1 LLFSKIL
8 QPFGVAEPIVQQSGA
23 DRIVVQLPGVQDTA
37 KAKDILGRTATL
49 EVRLVDEDKM
59 DSANLEAAQK
69 GQVPPGD
76 ELLFDVNGI
85 PYLLKKDLIL
95 TGDRISD
102 AQPGF
107 DSQTS
112 EPAVHLSLD
121 GRGATIFQKTT
132 RENIGKRIAMV
143 LVERGRSEI
152 VTAPVVRAEI
162 PGGRV
167 QISGRMNTTEAHD
180 TALLLRAGALAAPMD
195 IVEER
200 TVGPSLGADNIEK
213 GFKSTWIGFAALAL
227 FIAVYYVVFGVV
239 SVLALSVNMML
250 LIALLS
256 MLQATLTLPGIA
268 AVALTMGMAIDANVL
283 INERIREELRNG
295 TTPQAAITAGYE
307 RAWGT
312 ILDSNVTTLIA
323 GLALFFFGSGPVKGF
338 AVVHCLGILTSMFS
352 AVFVSRGL
360 VNVIYGSRKKLTGL
374 SIGDSDWYKKNT
386 D

>member
-1 LLFSKIL
+1 
-8 QPFGVAEPIVQQSGA
+8 
-23 DRIVVQLPGVQDTA
+23 
-37 KAKDILGRTATL
+37 
-49 EVRLVDEDKM
+49 
-59 DSANLEAAQK
+59 
-69 GQVPPGD
+69 
-76 ELLFDVNGI
+76 
-85 PYLLKKDLIL
+85 
-95 TGDRISD
+95 
-102 AQPGF
+102 
-107 DSQTS
+107 
-112 EPAVHLSLD
+112 
-121 GRGATIFQKTT
+121 
-132 RENIGKRIAMV
+132 
-143 LVERGRSEI
+143 
-152 VTAPVVRAEI
+152 
-162 PGGRV
+162 
-167 QISGRMNTTEAHD
+167 
-180 TALLLRAGALAAPMD
+180 
-195 IVEER
+195 
-200 TVGPSLGADNIEK
+200 
-213 GFKSTWIGFAALAL
+213 
-227 FIAVYYVVFGVV
+227 
-239 SVLALSVNMML
+239 VLAVSVNMML

-374 SIGDSDWYKKNT
+374 SIGDSDWYKKNA